1 LKRIKSI
8 NPYTEEVNG
17 EFELLGKEEV
27 NKEIEK
33 SRKAF
38 QEWKM
43 IPIKKRMVYIKQ
55 LSSVL
60 KEDPRHYAE
69 TITKEMGKPI
79 SLSMQEVE
87 RCASI
92 CDFFAEHSAELM
104 QDEIVKTA
112 FKRSYVTF
120 DPLGV
125 IMAIMPWNYP
135 IIQLF
140 RFAVPTLVAG
150 NVVILKSASNV
161 PLCGKAI
168 ESVFVKAG
176 FPEHVFKTLLID
188 STTAMN
194 IIKEDK
200 VDGVSLT
207 GSYAAGSQIGALAGA
222 GIKKIVLEL
231 GGSDPFIVLDDVNVD
246 KVAQIAVQ
254 NRFVNNGQSCV
265 AAKRFFVMEP
275 VAKEFTK
282 KFIHYLNTNVIGDP
296 MDEKTDI
303 GPLATKGAM
312 AELQAMIDDAK
323 AKGATVIQG
332 PKPPSK
338 GYFFRPVVIVNA
350 NQTMAVAHEETFG
363 PIAPI
368 FVVKDEE
375 EAIALANAT
384 EFGLGGTVWSKN
396 IERAERVARRIN
408 AGFVGVNKT
417 VKSDPR
423 LPFGGTKKS
432 GLGRELSHY
441 GIKEFTNIKTV
452 IIEDGEWN

>member
-1 LKRIKSI
+1 MLKKIQSI
-8 NPYTEEVNG
+8 NPFTEELNG
-17 EFELLGKEEV
+17 EFELL
-27 NKEIEK
+27 NKETVDSEILK
-33 SRKAF
+33 SRETFQDWKAL
-38 QEWKM
+38 
-43 IPIKKRMVYIKQ
+43 PVTKRMEYIKQ
-55 LSSVL
+55 LSVVL
-60 KEDPRHYAE
+60 KKNTRQYAE
-69 TITKEMGKPI
+69 TITRDMGKPI
-79 SLSMQEVE
+79 KLSIQEVE

-104 QDEIVKTA
+104 QDEIVVTA

-120 DPLGV
+120 EPLGV
-125 IMAIMPWNYP
+125 IFAIMPWNYP

-140 RFAVPTLVAG
+140 RFAIPTLAAG
-150 NVVILKSASNV
+150 NVAILKSASNV
-161 PLCGKAI
+161 PMCGKAI
-168 ESVFVKAG
+168 QSIFTEAE
-176 FPEHVFKTLLID
+176 FPANVFKTLLID
-188 STTAMN
+188 SATAMN
-194 IIKEDK
+194 LIKEDK

-222 GIKKIVLEL
+222 GMKKVVLEL
-231 GGSDPFIVLDDVNVD
+231 GGSDPFIVLDDVNTD
-246 KVAQIAVQ
+246 KVAQAAVQ

-275 VAKEFTK
+275 VAEKFTQ
-282 KFIHYLNTNVIGDP
+282 KFIYYLNTNKIGDP
-296 MDEKTDI
+296 MDEMTDI
-303 GPLATKGAM
+303 GPLASKEAIAELQMMVDDAKTKGATII
-312 AELQAMIDDAK
+312 E
-323 AKGATVIQG
+323 G
-332 PKPPSK
+332 PEPPSK

-350 NQTMAVAHEETFG
+350 DQTMAVAREETFG

-368 FVVKDEE
+368 FVVKSDE
-375 EAIALANAT
+375 EAIALANST

-441 GIKEFTNIKTV
+441 GIKEFTNIKTI
-452 IIEDGEWN
+452 IIEDGE